1 MSRTFGLTGDTQYH
15 ITHNLLTI
23 AIVVLIS
30 IDISRHRL
38 GSGEVLCNCAK
49 SAKLCPEARLR
60 IQMRGENA
68 GRVGQ
73 GLQAYHASCMQRMA
87 TTSRDNEQL

>member
-1 MSRTFGLTGDTQYH
+1 MSRTFGLTGDSQYH

-73 GLQAYHASCMQRMA
+73 GLQAYHASCMQRMV
-87 TTSRDNEQL
+87 TTD